1 MKELH
6 IDRFDTL
13 ISLAAADCVKEEA
26 AAFSGQDVSGIERD
40 PRVLRRIL
48 GRSRK
53 SRWKTVKLVL
63 LVALLCM
70 SVAFTACMLVPEI
83 RHAVWNVLIKNHGDH
98 IEIGFDT
105 DVETEAPTEPPAEN
119 YPETIEK
126 KMALTYVPEGCVKG
140 EEISMS
146 TMYQVDYYVADGEW
160 KFYVVQNIVDDINV
174 FADNEFGQV
183 AYVEVNGYKA
193 ILVEHSDEE
202 LTMTLTWQ
210 DNQYHYT
217 ICGRFSSM
225 SDVIMIAE
233 GIILNE

>member
-26 AAFSGQDVSGIERD
+26 SAFSGQDVSGIERD

-53 SRWKTVKLVL
+53 SRWKTVKLIL

-140 EEISMS
+140 DDVTTSM
-146 TMYQVDYYVADGEW
+146 QHQIFYYTDSGDW
-160 KFYVVQNIVDDINV
+160 KFFATQSTITESNTFVDD
-174 FADNEFGQV
+174 ESGQV
-183 AYVEVNGYKA
+183 AYIEVNGFKA
-193 ILVEHSDEE
+193 VLVEYFEGES
-202 LTMTLTWQ
+202 LYSLTWQ
-210 DNQYHYT
+210 DEHYRFT
-217 ICGRFSSM
+217 VYGVFSSM
-225 SDVIMIAE
+225 NEIVKIGE
-233 GIILNE
+233 GISVIE